1 MERFKIDHFLK
12 SHPGGSFP
20 NFETLGHQD
29 TLAIRSRLAQRLGLA
44 PDASYRELQDRIV
57 SFQIQGATF
66 RQEVMNQSLTSI
78 KIPLDIELSSQ
89 VLIDWSSQSN
99 IDRLKWDDFT
109 ERFHD
114 IWYPSSEDI
123 DVFDESL
130 SWIMSVSHD
139 GVLCLVKL

>member
-1 MERFKIDHFLK
+1 
-12 SHPGGSFP
+12 
-20 NFETLGHQD
+20 
-29 TLAIRSRLAQRLGLA
+29 
-44 PDASYRELQDRIV
+44 
-57 SFQIQGATF
+57 
-66 RQEVMNQSLTSI
+66 MNQSLTSI